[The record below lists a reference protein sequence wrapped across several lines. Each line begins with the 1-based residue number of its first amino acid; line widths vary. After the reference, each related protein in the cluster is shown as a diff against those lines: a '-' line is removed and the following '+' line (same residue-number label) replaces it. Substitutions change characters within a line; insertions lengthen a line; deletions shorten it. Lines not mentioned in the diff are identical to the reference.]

1 MTDHI
6 TKKNNEEINKTVRH
20 THCFQCKKNINSQQ
34 WEVCGSCKGIVCS
47 CGSCFCSWEGFGY
60 EI

>member
-1 MTDHI
+1 MIEHI